1 MVVENNSDFTKERLL
16 FTSQAVLI
24 IKSLKPNKK
33 FTKKK
38 NENQESSKAFWK
50 KKLKITQKTKT
61 TTHQLGRTIL
71 SLWSLMSY
79 KEPIH
84 SPKKIKSAEKQACL
98 RWMQISL
105 AEDSHITNSQDKTS
119 LMIWWQLCIHKLSAP
134 NMHEGQEKY
143 HVPCITY
150 TYTKTKT
157 FTAGRTSL
165 KGKRKSSIK

>member
-84 SPKKIKSAEKQACL
+84 SPQLQTSIDKKKQNKPPNQSNFFVRKRETPIKCRLSFVCQICYKSWKPDINCF
-98 RWMQISL
+98 RWITIGVMMQL
-105 AEDSHITNSQDKTS
+105 K
-119 LMIWWQLCIHKLSAP
+119 IH
-134 NMHEGQEKY
+134 
-143 HVPCITY
+143 
-150 TYTKTKT
+150 
-157 FTAGRTSL
+157 R
-165 KGKRKSSIK
+165 